1 MMNKLARRL
10 LSAALSGVLM
20 AGMCMTASAFT
31 FPQAFW
37 PLQQE
42 LANVRNTSD
51 PDQYIAIA
59 EKMYEV
65 FSPYELCKEVCEN
78 MQFVA
83 KDASWACEIKGDID
97 GAIMWAER
105 QYTYSKWLTDNGIYD
120 YTNSLLR
127 LNLTRMDYLQAAKNV
142 TVYAQTNNTPSPYK
156 VGPRTGSWF
165 GSAVDGTKANSNYT
179 LAYINTGDSHSLSY
193 WLNYW
198 KNNCQGFEEVLN
210 GGVVELAW
218 NITDQSTNGVRG
230 LLNSDSYIQETLQTI
245 GSEMKDATVLLRVG
259 AEMNNWDDSDPEVF
273 KQAFQK
279 VAAAARSYNNIQM
292 VFSPNDISNMAY
304 TIDQYYPGD
313 EYVDWVGMSTYHSTN
328 FRGFYGEASYSMS
341 YEKAYDDS
349 FYGMGVYDHDPI
361 TTIKP
366 IVELARA
373 HNKPVMISECG
384 FSYIDHSTGV
394 DMTAYAAG
402 QMNFFY
408 SYVNMVYPE
417 VKAVFYFDVARQE
430 GSYDYALAASPTLSS
445 TYDAAIKANG
455 TYLYNRNDTV
465 TGWETLDK
473 PSLSGS
479 EKTLRLAAFASLP
492 GNHSTTVK
500 YYVDGNLA
508 HTADKAPYYYDM
520 PLTPGTHTV
529 RAEAE
534 GGQFKQSS
542 QTYTVQVGGGTAPDV
557 PVELPDEPVDLT
569 PVEPAETA
577 EALPSTHTLKV
588 NGTAQ
593 APTVY
598 NINGYNYFKIRD
610 LAAALNGT
618 SKQFEVGYDGDSKSV
633 TATTGAAYTVAG
645 GELAGAASSKQTAT
659 VSKDI
664 IIVNGEKMENV
675 SVYNID
681 GYNYFQL
688 RDLGKVLG
696 FEVEWSAE
704 EQSMIINTEG

>member
-31 FPQAFW
+31 FPQAYW

-42 LANVRNTSD
+42 WLDVQGSND
-51 PDQYIAIA
+51 PDKFISVAERTYNVLSPSGMCVEVANIMQYPA
-59 EKMYEV
+59 
-65 FSPYELCKEVCEN
+65 LN
-78 MQFVA
+78 
-83 KDASWACEIKGDID
+83 ASWACEIKGDLD
-97 GAIMWAER
+97 GAIKWADI
-105 QYTYSKWLTDNGIYD
+105 QYDYSKFLTESGVHD
-120 YTNSLLR
+120 YSNDLMRMNRTR
-127 LNLTRMDYLQAAKNV
+127 LDYLQAAKNV

-165 GSAVDGTKANSNYT
+165 GSAAGGTKANSNYT
-179 LAYINTGDSHSLSY
+179 LAYINTGDSHPLSY
-193 WLNYW
+193 WLDYW

-218 NITDQSTNGVRG
+218 NITDQSTNGVRA
-230 LLNSDSYIQETLQTI
+230 LLNNDSYIQETLQTI
-245 GSEMKDATVLLRVG
+245 GSEMGSATVLLRVG

-279 VAAAARSYNNIQM
+279 VASAARSYSNIQM
-292 VFSPNDISNMAY
+292 VFSPNDISNLKY
-304 TIDQYYPGD
+304 TADQYYPGD

-328 FRGFYGEASYSMS
+328 FKNFAGGDAAYEMS
-341 YEKAYDDS
+341 YGSAFEDS
-349 FYGMGVYDHDPI
+349 FYGVGIYDHDPI

-384 FSYIDHSTGV
+384 FSYIDYSTGM
-394 DMTAYAAG
+394 DMTAYAAE
-402 QMNFFY
+402 QLNYFY

-430 GSYDYALAASPTLSS
+430 GNYDYALAASPTLSS

-455 TYLYNRNDTV
+455 TYLFNRDDTV

-473 PSLSGS
+473 SSLSGS
-479 EKTLRLAAFASLP
+479 EKTLRLATFASLP

-508 HTADKAPYYYDM
+508 HTATKAPYYYDM

-529 RAEAE
+529 QVEAE

-542 QTYTVQVGGGTAPDV
+542 QTYTVQVGGGGTAPEV
-557 PVELPDEPVDLT
+557 PVDPK
-569 PVEPAETA
+569 PAETA

-588 NGTAQ
+588 NGAAQ
-593 APTVY
+593 TPTVY

-618 SKQFEVGYDGDSKSV
+618 SKQFEVGYDGASKSV
-633 TATTGAAYTVAG
+633 TATTGTAYTAAG

>member
-42 LANVRNTSD
+42 LADVRNSND
-51 PDQYIAIA
+51 PDQYISIA

-65 FSPYELCKEVCEN
+65 FSPYELCREVCEN

-142 TVYAQTNNTPSPYK
+142 TVYAQSNNTPSPYK

-179 LAYINTGDSHSLSY
+179 LAYINTGDSNSLSY

-198 KNNCQGFEEVLN
+198 NNNCEGFEEVLN

-218 NITDQSTNGVRG
+218 NITDQSTNGVRNF
-230 LLNSDSYIQETLQTI
+230 LNSDSYIQETLQTI

-259 AEMNNWDDSDPEVF
+259 AEMNNWSDSDPEVF

-279 VAAAARSYNNIQM
+279 VAAAARSYSNIQM
-292 VFSPNDISNMAY
+292 VFSPNDISNLAY
-304 TIDQYYPGD
+304 TVDQYYPGD

-328 FRGFYGEASYSMS
+328 FMGFYGEASYSMS

-384 FSYIDHSTGV
+384 FSYIDYSTGV
-394 DMTAYAAG
+394 DMTAYAAD
-402 QMNFFY
+402 QLNFFY

-417 VKAVFYFDVARQE
+417 VKAVFYFDVARRE
-430 GSYDYALAASPTLSS
+430 GNYDYALAASPTLNS

-455 TYLYNRNDTV
+455 TYLYNRDDTV

-473 PSLSGS
+473 TSLSGS
-479 EKTLRLAAFASLP
+479 ENTLCLATFASLP

-508 HTADKAPYYYDM
+508 HTATKAPYYYDM

-529 RAEAE
+529 RVEAE

-542 QTYTVQVGGGTAPDV
+542 QTYTVQVGGGTTPEV
-557 PVELPDEPVDLT
+557 PVDPK
-569 PVEPAETA
+569 PAETA

-588 NGTAQ
+588 NGAAQ

-618 SKQFEVGYDGDSKSV
+618 SKQFEVGYDGASKSV
-633 TATTGAAYTVAG
+633 TATTGTAYTAAG

-664 IIVNGEKMENV
+664 IIVNGEKMEDV

-696 FEVEWSAE
+696 FDVEWSAE